1 MKVLKNVIVNGK
13 LTDVTVDGG
22 KIISIEKTAL
32 EGEDLGGLKLYPGLI
47 DVHAHGCLG
56 HDVMDADGSLA
67 DMARYLKENG
77 TTTWYPTTMTMS
89 REDIKKAIGCYTEVE
104 GGANIPGFHMEGPF
118 INPKYKGAQNPDYIF
133 RPDLDFYHDCDPESR
148 IKMVTIAPELPG
160 SKNFIK
166 NCESVVSLGHSD
178 ADYDT
183 AKGAF
188 SAGIRCLTHSFN
200 AMNGIHHR
208 NPGPIIAASENENV
222 YGQLITDGTHIH
234 PAVVRSFIKLLGED
248 RVVIISDSM
257 RATGLEDG
265 EYDLGGQVVYVVDGV
280 ARIENGAIAGST
292 TTLFGC
298 VRAAI
303 KKMDVPEE
311 LAVKMA
317 TENPARL
324 MGLNK
329 GKIEVGYD
337 ADFIAVDE
345 DFNLKK
351 VYTMRDFAN

>member
-1 MKVLKNVIVNGK
+1 
-13 LTDVTVDGG
+13 
-22 KIISIEKTAL
+22 
-32 EGEDLGGLKLYPGLI
+32 
-47 DVHAHGCLG
+47 
-56 HDVMDADGSLA
+56 
-67 DMARYLKENG
+67 
-77 TTTWYPTTMTMS
+77 MTMS

-133 RPDLDFYHDCDPESR
+133 RPDLDFYHDCDPDGR

-160 SKNFIK
+160 SKSFIE
-166 NCESVVSLGHSD
+166 NCEAVVSLGHSD

-265 EYDLGGQVVYVVDGV
+265 EYDLGGQAVYVVDGV

-303 KKMDVPEE
+303 KKMEVPEE

>member
-1 MKVLKNVIVNGK
+1 MKVLKNVTVNGR

-32 EGEDLGGLKLYPGLI
+32 EGEDLGSLKLYPGLI

-133 RPDLDFYHDCDPESR
+133 RPDLDFYHDCDPDGR

-160 SKNFIK
+160 SKSFIE
-166 NCESVVSLGHSD
+166 NCEAVVSLGHSD

-265 EYDLGGQVVYVVDGV
+265 EYDLGGQAVYVVDGV

-298 VRAAI
+298 VKAAI
-303 KKMDVPEE
+303 KKMEVPEE

-337 ADFIAVDE
+337 ADFIVVD
-345 DFNLKK
+345 DNFNLKK
-351 VYTMRDFAN
+351 AYTMRDFAN